1 MTKEKEAAGRRGIR
15 ITDQFRKNEAMYYDF
30 RCDDD
35 RLTITIAPRA
45 TQDDAGEWRVQAWAG
60 RASETNL
67 PLIGWGETRADALR
81 AVGDSWA
88 SRRLELRL
96 PTFDWEAIAKALGTV
111 RAL

>member
-1 MTKEKEAAGRRGIR
+1 MKEKDSASRRALR
-15 ITDQFRKNEAMYYDF
+15 ITDQFRKNDGMYYDF

-35 RLTITIAPRA
+35 RLTITITPRA

-60 RASETNL
+60 RSSETNSL
-67 PLIGWGETRADALR
+67 LTEWGTTRADALR

>member
-1 MTKEKEAAGRRGIR
+1 MTKETEAASRRTLR
-15 ITDQFRKNEAMYYDF
+15 ITDQFRKNDGMYYDF

-35 RLTITIAPRA
+35 RLTITFSPRA

-60 RASETNL
+60 RASESNL
-67 PLIGWGETRADALR
+67 PLTEWGTTRADALR

-96 PTFDWEAIAKALGTV
+96 PTFDWDAIAKALATV